1 MLKAERISCSD
12 PKLSDAQ
19 TRNFEAIKHRRGRLR
34 HRGRQGADAA
44 PRGLVPAPRHVVV
57 PGVPGARVG
66 VRVPGPRRRL
76 PPHGGSPS
84 RRRVRQRDRG
94 GAPGPRRG
102 EGGRALPQA
111 RAPPRL
117 RGEVPRPR
125 RGAREGSRRAQGR
138 LRAPRRIRPR
148 SPRRR
153 PAGARRVPPRGGGRL
168 RREGAL
174 EEGRHVGRALRVGPR
189 RPPPPALQAV
199 LLRDLARET
208 VRRAGRGRRG
218 RPLPRRRAR
227 ARGRRRRG
235 RPRRPRG
242 DDRRPGDGRARRQAP
257 QEVRR
262 GRRGRRRPRG
272 GAQAPWP
279 AARGLARVPRALG
292 AARRGGRVPGRARQ
306 GVAVE
311 ERDDAL
317 GGRRGGGD
325 RGRGRVDAQA
335 REAWRRPRPQR
346 PPRPLPEAALRRLRA
361 RPGTGPLRVRPRV
374 PREGGGVAWRT
385 PPRTPGSGPAGGP

>member
-1 MLKAERISCSD
+1 MRGRAPEGLLDLEWSPGTAQADFGEADFDTADGRERMLFLVVSFPHPGMSWSQVFRGRASECVCQGLADVFRHMGGVPPVVVFDNATGAGRRVLDEVREAELFRGLG
-12 PKLSDAQ
+12 P
-19 TRNFEAIKHRRGRLR
+19 RYGFEARFRDPDAGHERGHVERKVAFVR
-34 HRGRQGADAA
+34 PDAF
-44 PRGLVPAPRHVVV
+44 VPV
-57 PGVPGARVG
+57 PRVG
-66 VRVPGPRRRL
+66 DPREHDESL
-76 PPHGGSPS
+76 LGVAGGFGE
-84 RRRVRQRDRG
+84 RGTGGGAARG
-94 GAPGPRRG
+94 G
-102 EGGRALPQA
+102 
-111 RAPPRL
+111 
-117 RGEVPRPR
+117 
-125 RGAREGSRRAQGR
+125 
-138 LRAPRRIRPR
+138 
-148 SPRRR
+148 
-153 PAGARRVPPRGGGRL
+153 
-168 RREGAL
+168 
-174 EEGRHVGRALRVGPR
+174 ALRVGPR

-199 LLRDLARET
+199 LLRDLAREA

-218 RPLPRRRAR
+218 HPLLRRRAR
-227 ARGRRRRG
+227 ARGCRRRG
-235 RPRRPRG
+235 RSRRPRG
-242 DDRRPGDGRARRQAP
+242 DDCQSGDGRARRQVP

-262 GRRGRRRPRG
+262 GRHGRRRPRG

-292 AARRGGRVPGRARQ
+292 AARRGGRVPGRARR

-325 RGRGRVDAQA
+325 RGRGRADARA

>member
-1 MLKAERISCSD
+1 M
-12 PKLSDAQ
+12 
-19 TRNFEAIKHRRGRLR
+19 
-34 HRGRQGADAA
+34 
-44 PRGLVPAPRHVVV
+44 V
-57 PGVPGARVG
+57 PGVPRVHVG
-66 VRVPGPRRRL
+66 VRVSGPRRRL
-76 PPHGGSPS
+76 SPHGGSPS

-111 RAPPRL
+111 QAPLRL

-148 SPRRR
+148 PPRRR
-153 PAGARRVPPRGGGRL
+153 PAGARRVPPRGGRRL

-199 LLRDLARET
+199 LLRGLARET
-208 VRRAGRGRRG
+208 VRQVGRGHRG
-218 RPLPRRRAR
+218 HPLLRRRAR

-242 DDRRPGDGRARRQAP
+242 DDRRPGDGRARRQVP

-262 GRRGRRRPRG
+262 GRHGRRRPRG

-279 AARGLARVPRALG
+279 AAWGLARVPRALG

-317 GGRRGGGD
+317 GGRRGGGG
-325 RGRGRVDAQA
+325 RGRGRVDARA